1 MLRYKNIDI
10 KILSS
15 IVAFMVTVLSFN
27 IANSQEIKSDTLAKQ
42 MDSKTIKKELRYQLK
57 EREKAQR
64 DSLKAIKDSI
74 RWSKPRI
81 LETYILEDSLKHK
94 RIILWSHNQYLNSIE
109 LKKPDTTF
117 NANFNDYP
125 FLKKDVGATYLG
137 ISGSAV
143 LLHNYFKRE
152 KLDVFN
158 DFSPYLVYGYTPET
172 LPFYNT
178 KTPYTEMAYW
188 GTMFANRDKEETNIK
203 FLHTQNLSPNFNFAI
218 NYERFGAAGLLG
230 KETTDNR
237 NFSLST
243 NYLGKRYVLHA
254 GYIYQGIKRDENGG
268 VVDDSQILDTL
279 VDVKTIAFRLLDGK
293 NTLKRNTLFLTHS
306 YGIPI
311 RFSKRDSTDKD
322 SLKIGEGTITYFG
335 HSLEFSTYNRAYYDN
350 IDATDS
356 IGRKLYNNWFYI
368 SPTGSYDSSRVT
380 RLENKLFIRIQP
392 WAQDAIISKL
402 DGGIGYQMLSIYSFR
417 PEFYLQPAKNIH
429 YNNLYLYFGASG
441 QLKKYFHWDAF
452 SKYNIAGYNSG
463 DFSLDAKIKFSAY
476 PIKEGIHLTGK
487 FRLSTTS
494 PDWFQNYLYSNHY
507 FWNNNFAKTTETKV
521 EGVLDIPRFKMQAF
535 FGYALVGNLIY
546 YGLDGVIGQHNQLES
561 IITAYLQKD
570 FKVWSLHLDNRI
582 LYQYTSNS
590 EVLPLPTLSANL
602 RYYFEFD
609 VVKKVMRVQ
618 IGANVTFNTEYYAPS
633 YSPALGQFHL
643 QNERKIG
650 NYPYIDAFVNIQ
662 WKRASIFIKYLNA
675 AQDWPDGDYFS
686 ANHYIRPQSAIKV
699 GLHWPFYLN

>member
-1 MLRYKNIDI
+1 M
-10 KILSS
+10 
-15 IVAFMVTVLSFN
+15 
-27 IANSQEIKSDTLAKQ
+27 
-42 MDSKTIKKELRYQLK
+42 
-57 EREKAQR
+57 
-64 DSLKAIKDSI
+64 
-74 RWSKPRI
+74 
-81 LETYILEDSLKHK
+81 
-94 RIILWSHNQYLNSIE
+94 
-109 LKKPDTTF
+109 
-117 NANFNDYP
+117 
-125 FLKKDVGATYLG
+125 
-137 ISGSAV
+137 
-143 LLHNYFKRE
+143 
-152 KLDVFN
+152 
-158 DFSPYLVYGYTPET
+158 
-172 LPFYNT
+172 
-178 KTPYTEMAYW
+178 
-188 GTMFANRDKEETNIK
+188 
-203 FLHTQNLSPNFNFAI
+203 
-218 NYERFGAAGLLG
+218 
-230 KETTDNR
+230 
-237 NFSLST
+237 
-243 NYLGKRYVLHA
+243 
-254 GYIYQGIKRDENGG
+254 
-268 VVDDSQILDTL
+268 
-279 VDVKTIAFRLLDGK
+279 
-293 NTLKRNTLFLTHS
+293 
-306 YGIPI
+306 
-311 RFSKRDSTDKD
+311 
-322 SLKIGEGTITYFG
+322 
-335 HSLEFSTYNRAYYDN
+335 
-350 IDATDS
+350 
-356 IGRKLYNNWFYI
+356 
-368 SPTGSYDSSRVT
+368 VT
-380 RLENKLFIRIQP
+380 RLENKFFIRIQP

-570 FKVWSLHLDNRI
+570 FKVWRLHLDNRI

-609 VVKKVMRVQ
+609 VVKKVMRMQ